1 MNRYRELMNKQ
12 QEEAN
17 ALPLGFAFSNKQ
29 FAEMMQGWGLTI
41 EDTDKILRLP
51 GGGFIQKKDS
61 DKLHETLDRHDAELK
76 SAIAGDADG
85 TGFIYEMFLC
95 ELDDHEFGYT
105 GDAEDAL
112 DALGYTVEQ
121 VYADERLHRGFSKAV
136 KKIRRT
142 A

>member
-12 QEEAN
+12 QEEVD

-29 FAEMMQGWGLTI
+29 FAEMMQDWGLTI

-95 ELDDHEFGYT
+95 ELADHEFGYT

-121 VYADERLHRGFSKAV
+121 VYADERLQRGFSKAV
-136 KKIRRT
+136 KRIRGT

>member
-12 QEEAN
+12 QEEVN

-29 FAEMMQGWGLTI
+29 FAEMMQDWGLTI

-85 TGFIYEMFLC
+85 TGFIYASANWLTMSLATP
-95 ELDDHEFGYT
+95 GT
-105 GDAEDAL
+105 RKM
-112 DALGYTVEQ
+112 
-121 VYADERLHRGFSKAV
+121 RLMRWA
-136 KKIRRT
+136 IRWSRSMQT
-142 A
+142 NGSIVGSARL

>member
-12 QEEAN
+12 QEEVN

-29 FAEMMQGWGLTI
+29 FAEMMQDWGLTI

-76 SAIAGDADG
+76 SAISGDADG

-95 ELDDHEFGYT
+95 ELSLATPGT
-105 GDAEDAL
+105 RKM
-112 DALGYTVEQ
+112 
-121 VYADERLHRGFSKAV
+121 RLMRWA
-136 KKIRRT
+136 IRWSRSMQT
-142 A
+142 NGSIVGSARL

>member
-12 QEEAN
+12 QEEVN

-95 ELDDHEFGYT
+95 ELADHEFDYT

-112 DALGYTVEQ
+112 DALGYTVE
-121 VYADERLHRGFSKAV
+121 
-136 KKIRRT
+136 
-142 A
+142 